1 MMTSLPLLLVV
12 GLFGGRPSTA
22 TMVEMAE
29 VPCALG
35 DGIARV
41 YEKRSSNTH
50 GGFDSDLAH
59 YSDRGQFREYAV
71 SSCAENLFSLMGQ
84 DMADPAMAVLVQAE
98 PIRTRLLAALQDET
112 SRLATPQDPP
122 VWDRYAI
129 AARMYRELGR
139 DPLYLA
145 ELYLTAS
152 WTARDRAVGVY
163 MGLEGPAAVTAILEQ
178 GEAELLKP
186 LTVAQRKTVT
196 WNLVR
201 VAHRG
206 GLNSE
211 RDAYMKAFADLK
223 PLSPAESAAL
233 TQLREMVTV
242 VEPRFQDLAMA
253 ELQRALRAETIDP
266 DEKVRATYLLA
277 DLARR
282 RGRTREAIGLYTLV
296 MNEESAP
303 MNLREMA
310 LLLNRQ
316 LAGL

>member
-1 MMTSLPLLLVV
+1 MTSLPLLL
-12 GLFGGRPSTA
+12 LSALLGGRPAAA

-35 DGIARV
+35 DGVARV

-71 SSCAENLFSLMGQ
+71 STCADNLFSLMGS
-84 DMADPAMAVLVQAE
+84 DMADPAMAVLVGAE
-98 PIRTRLLAALQDET
+98 PIRTRLQAALQDEV
-112 SRLATPQDPP
+112 SRLANPNDPQ
-122 VWDRYAI
+122 VWERYAI

-139 DPLYLA
+139 DGLYLA

-163 MGLEGPAAVTAILEQ
+163 MGLEGPAAVTETLEQ
-178 GEAELLKP
+178 GEAELLRP
-186 LTVAQRKTVT
+186 LTLAQRKTVT

-211 RDAYMKAFADLK
+211 RDGYIKAFAALK
-223 PLSPAESAAL
+223 PLSPAEAAAL
-233 TQLREMVTV
+233 AQLREMVTV
-242 VEPRFQDLAMA
+242 VEPRFQDLAIN
-253 ELQRALRAETIDP
+253 ELQRALRVDTLSP

-316 LAGL
+316 LVGI